1 MMETLF
7 AILVEMFN
15 MRLIVSI
22 EPNKTE
28 DAPCKARALP
38 QVLQIIL
45 IVFQTG
51 PYGNKEDYGL

>member
-7 AILVEMFN
+7 AILVEMFD
-15 MRLIVSI
+15 MGLIVSI

-28 DAPCKARALP
+28 DAPCKAHDLP
-38 QVLQIIL
+38 QALIIL